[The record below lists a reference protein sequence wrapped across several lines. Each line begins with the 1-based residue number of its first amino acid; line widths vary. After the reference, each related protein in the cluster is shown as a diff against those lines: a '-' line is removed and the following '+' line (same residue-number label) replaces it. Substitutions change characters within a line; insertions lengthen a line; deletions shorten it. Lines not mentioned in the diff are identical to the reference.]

1 MTALA
6 SKAGA
11 GGIDTVALATYL
23 AREKMIGAE
32 SRFRPF
38 IEVCPWRLLHSFC
51 GFFYIFVY
59 ISNIYFTEIYLKHI
73 LYYYTEVCPC
83 DWLHPL
89 LWTLLHFTIL

>member
-38 IEVCPWRLLHSFC
+38 IEVCPWHSLPPCCDFATVL
-51 GFFYIFVY
+51 FIFETYIR
-59 ISNIYFTEIYLKHI
+59 LKHP
-73 LYYYTEVCPC
+73 LY
-83 DWLHPL
+83 
-89 LWTLLHFTIL
+89 F